1 MIVISCGNRSLTD
14 KLFIIGKCYERRGG
28 IFLGKESKKLYREA
42 MRVLK
47 QTSRTF
53 YIPITLLKPTLKKTV
68 ASAYLCMRAIDEIE
82 DHEQLP
88 AEIKSTLLKQISQML
103 NDKFDPEN
111 YQTLIQPY
119 YEQLPE
125 VTVRLADWLN
135 ICPSGVLEKV
145 KKSTAIMATGMA
157 KWVEKNWEIVTKED
171 FDDYTYY
178 VAGLVGVMLS
188 EIWEWYDD
196 TKTDQELAI
205 GFGRALQCVNI
216 LRNQDEDQVR
226 GVSFMPYG
234 WNRSDLFQYAENN
247 LNLAKQYIDSID
259 NKNIIIFCQVPYQ
272 LAVKTLA
279 VMQDGREKMTR
290 DEVNSVVTNITN

>member
-1 MIVISCGNRSLTD
+1 
-14 KLFIIGKCYERRGG
+14 
-28 IFLGKESKKLYREA
+28 